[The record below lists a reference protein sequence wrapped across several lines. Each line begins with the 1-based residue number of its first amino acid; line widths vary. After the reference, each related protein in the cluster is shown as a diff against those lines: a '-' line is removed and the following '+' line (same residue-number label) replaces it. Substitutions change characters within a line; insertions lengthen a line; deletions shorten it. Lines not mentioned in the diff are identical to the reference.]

1 MLISSQLEIIR
12 MAAKKTSA
20 EKTGTKSD
28 FIRRQPEAMP
38 AAEVV
43 ALAKG
48 AGLTIRPGLVYEVRR
63 TLRTKK
69 AASRQKQTQTKI
81 ASTTGAPSVSTAPRP
96 IARKASAEDLL
107 RAVAAEIGLGR
118 AIEILTG
125 ERAIVRAV
133 MGH

>member
-63 TLRTKK
+63 TRRTKK
-69 AASRQKQTQTKI
+69 AASKQKQTQTKI
-81 ASTTGAPSVSTAPRP
+81 ASTGAPSVSTAPMP

-125 ERAIVRAV
+125 ERAMVRAV

>member
-63 TLRTKK
+63 TRRTKK
-69 AASRQKQTQTKI
+69 AASKQKQTQTKI
-81 ASTTGAPSVSTAPRP
+81 ASTGAPSVPAVPRP